1 MSFRT
6 VSVIYQIQDPK
17 ILPPTPKAVL
27 LALAFCCVDDADGQ
41 CSQRVSAK
49 TLALRTGLSY
59 STTRLALKFLLKNN
73 LLSSDRR
80 KTRTGADA
88 SSWFTIN
95 TDYLSTLCGDPSIPP
110 CSPKENDPEKISTP
124 LPNTEGVPAHQ
135 PEQIDNRDV
144 PITGTLEDRGVGA
157 DYRQVGEEKCRL
169 PALLEI
175 KKVPITGTHA
185 HIESADYRQ
194 VPPEKVPITGTPLYL
209 SLDLSRGYV
218 ETLDTTRAQGPVL
231 GSPPKTETELQKPKT
246 TWPAKRIQFY
256 NLISEFKKHCHGV
269 LGLGGISDPSAPH
282 GFILPEKLEAEFHD
296 LLVEYYRKMRLASHE
311 QLMEHLKDLA
321 LYIAGRRTWYIKSEG
336 SSISLQTFCIKKT
349 WFYEWMASA
358 RAKKE
363 TVIYKREQEIK
374 PIAEPKEEWTL
385 EAMADMVDEIKK
397 QKENGISTAIFEKI
411 VMEKIEEMDREFDG
425 SKKKSKNKDEIER
438 IKQIPD
444 KKDRLQSLQN
454 LIENIEGKKQK

>member
-6 VSVIYQIQDPK
+6 VSVVYQIQDRK

-27 LALAFCCVDDADGQ
+27 LALAFCCVDDDDGK

-49 TLALRTGLSY
+49 TLALRTGLAY
-59 STTRLALKFLLKNN
+59 SAVRKSLKFLIENN
-73 LLSSDRR
+73 LISFDRR
-80 KTRTGADA
+80 KTKSGADA

-95 TDYLSTLCGDPSIPP
+95 TDYLSTLCGEPSTPP
-110 CSPKENDPEKISTP
+110 CSPKENDPEKIPTP
-124 LPNTEGVPAHQ
+124 LPNTDGVPTPQ
-135 PEQIDNRDV
+135 LEQTYQVPPQGTPEIE
-144 PITGTLEDRGVGA
+144 GGA
-157 DYRQVGEEKCRL
+157 STRQVLDEKCL
-169 PALLEI
+169 QEALSPAP
-175 KKVPITGTHA
+175 KVPPGGTQA
-185 HIESADYRQ
+185 NIESASTRQ
-194 VPPEKVPITGTPLYL
+194 VPPKKVPPGGTPLYL

-231 GSPPKTETELQKPKT
+231 GSPPKIETELQKPKT

-256 NLISEFKKHCHGV
+256 NLISVFKTHCHGV
-269 LGLGGISDPSAPH
+269 LGLGGFSDPEAPH
-282 GFILPEKLEAEFHD
+282 GFRLPEKLEAEFHD
-296 LLVEYYRKMRLASHE
+296 LLVEYYRQMHLTSHE
-311 QLMEHLKDLA
+311 QLMDHLKDLA
-321 LYIAGRRTWYIKSEG
+321 LYIAGRRTWYIKSDG

-349 WFYEWMASA
+349 WFYEWMAAA

-454 LIENIEGKKQK
+454 LIENIEGKK

>member
-6 VSVIYQIQDPK
+6 VSVVFQIQDPK
-17 ILPPTPKAVL
+17 ILPPTPRLVL

-59 STTRLALKFLLKNN
+59 STTRLALKFLLENN
-73 LLSSDRR
+73 LISSDRR

-95 TDYLSTLCGDPSIPP
+95 TDYLSTLCGDPSTPP
-110 CSPKENDPEKISTP
+110 NNPKGNDPEKIPTP
-124 LPNTEGVPAHQ
+124 LPNTEGVSATQ
-135 PEQIDNRDV
+135 PEQINNQEV
-144 PITGTLEDRGVGA
+144 PPQGTQETERGA
-157 DYRQVGEEKCRL
+157 STRQVGEEKCRL
-169 PALLEI
+169 PALRDI

-185 HIESADYRQ
+185 HIESAVYRQ

-209 SLDLSRGYV
+209 SLDLSRGDV

-231 GSPPKTETELQKPKT
+231 GYPPKIETELQKPKT
-246 TWPAKRIQFY
+246 PWSAKRINFY
-256 NLISEFKKHCHGV
+256 NLISVFKTHCHGV
-269 LGLGGISDPSAPH
+269 LGLGGFSDPEAPH
-282 GFILPEKLEAEFHD
+282 GFRLPEKLEAECRA
-296 LLVEYYRKMRLASHE
+296 LLAEYYRQMHLASHE
-311 QLMEHLKDLA
+311 QLMDHLKDLA
-321 LYIAGRRTWYIKSEG
+321 LYIAGRKAYYLQKNDTG
-336 SSISLQTFCIKKT
+336 VSLQTLCSKKT
-349 WFYEWMASA
+349 WFYEWMAAA

-363 TVIYKREQEIK
+363 TVIYEQEQEIK
-374 PIAEPKEEWTL
+374 PLVETKKHVTAEDLAE
-385 EAMADMVDEIKK
+385 MVDTIKE
-397 QKENGISTAIFEKI
+397 QKEKGIDTTFLETVVLKD
-411 VMEKIEEMDREFDG
+411 MEKEFDE

-454 LIENIEGKKQK
+454 LIENIERKTQK